1 MDLASKQRFLFDP
14 VTKLVGQLND
24 AATQVTIVH
33 SGVMDGG
40 VLPIDAFVSRN
51 RDAICVECATIEDLN
66 HATDDLELK
75 ATALDYWLMLLD
87 PEIGDATKERI
98 AVDLEQMFE
107 DESIY
112 SQVQS
117 IAYSAPLPPS
127 ASVQFIAE
135 RVSRPCIRRFSQELL
150 DAQRRVQSLFGIWDS
165 MKSEQLVASKGHRE
179 LTGHL
184 VAKSIFRKLAT
195 EGKTQADVD
204 RLKGKITFELATVFD
219 ARIVSRLLS
228 EYKRDLPAGEHG
240 SSEANVTGSDIGES
254 DEEELAQKRTAPRPI
269 HHLYQQAEKEVAAIA
284 SLFAEGKDFQADEF
298 LRQFVARQQSYG
310 GEYVVKSLCNIASR
324 TSTAGRRDVSFRLLQ
339 RAMEQSDGLDTI
351 LYLQI
356 GREFREIREFE
367 KALECYK
374 CAKLCDDGTKADTI
388 RDEIIR
394 VSVAKGDYDAAL
406 ALYREIKDLR
416 ESPWT
421 LNSLGTLYRKM
432 GKLPLAKECYLSVL
446 DTCQG
451 NNDVAHAGLA
461 EVLRQS
467 GKPHQAISQ
476 YQKLLVTYKS
486 QLSHS
491 SERVYRLALSQA
503 LRLTQQYSRAEVIL
517 KGLQSTYPFDPS
529 VNLQLAKVYYLTGE
543 VGKAYNCAER
553 AKLTDFTD
561 IAMDLFRLVVA
572 RSPGFGASQMHMEP
586 RRSVSIS
593 DYLPEDR
600 GLVGCRNAVVAI
612 SEDEFDAALD
622 SLQGITYVDSIHG
635 DFASVL
641 CFHAKR
647 AKNGFYDYRENREIC
662 RVLKRGFSPLRKMAQ
677 AIASDQLDSAK
688 QQEMKFCLLV
698 A

>member
-14 VTKLVGQLND
+14 ATKFVGQLND

-51 RDAICVECATIEDLN
+51 RDSICVECATIEDLN
-66 HATDDLELK
+66 HATEDLELK
-75 ATALDYWLMLLD
+75 AIALDYWLMLLD

-98 AVDLEQMFE
+98 AVDLEQMFQ

-112 SQVQS
+112 LHVQS
-117 IAYSAPLPPS
+117 IVYSAPLPPS

-135 RVSRPCIRRFSQELL
+135 RVSRPYIRKFSQELL
-150 DAQRRVQSLFGIWDS
+150 DAQRRVQSLFAIWGN

-204 RLKGKITFELATVFD
+204 RLQGKITFELAAVFD
-219 ARIVSRLLS
+219 ARIMSRLLS

-240 SSEANVTGSDIGES
+240 SSEANVTDNDIGES
-254 DEEELAQKRTAPRPI
+254 GEEVVAQKRTTTRPI
-269 HHLYQQAEKEVAAIA
+269 HDLYQQAEKEVAAIA
-284 SLFAEGKDFQADEF
+284 SLFAEGKDSQADEF
-298 LRQFVARQQSYG
+298 LRQFVARQQISG

-339 RAMEQSDGLDTI
+339 IAMEQPDGLDTI

-356 GREFREIREFE
+356 ATEFREIREFD

-406 ALYREIKDLR
+406 ALYKEIRDLH

-432 GKLPLAKECYLSVL
+432 GKLALAKECYLSVL
-446 DTCQG
+446 ETCQG
-451 NNDVAHAGLA
+451 INDVAHAGLA

-476 YQKLLVTYKS
+476 YQKLLASYKK
-486 QLSHS
+486 QLTPS
-491 SERVYRLALSQA
+491 SDRVYRLALSQT
-503 LRLTQQYSRAEVIL
+503 LRLTQQYSKAQEIL
-517 KGLQSTYPFDPS
+517 KVLQGKYPLDPG
-529 VNLQLAKVYYLTGE
+529 VNLQLAKVYFLMGE
-543 VGKAYNCAER
+543 VDKAADCAER
-553 AKLTDFTD
+553 AKLPDFTD

-572 RSPGFGASQMHMEP
+572 RSPDFGASRVRMEP
-586 RRSVSIS
+586 RRSISIS

-600 GLVGCRNAVVAI
+600 GLVGCRNAVAAI
-612 SEDEFDAALD
+612 VEDEFDAALD

-647 AKNGFYDYRENREIC
+647 AKNSFYDYRANRAIC
-662 RVLKRGFSPLRKMAQ
+662 RVLKRGFLPLRKMAQ
-677 AIASDQLDSAK
+677 AIASDRLDIAK